1 MNYNNYSEKKQ
12 AGFED
17 MMTQE
22 ELERRVGSMSDEE
35 QAHFKLLIHKIV
47 MCYGDG
53 NAQGVFIIGRAEDNV
68 AGVVTLN
75 CNEME
80 ASQLMLAA
88 NDFFGFLNVLGAPPK
103 ENFN

>member
-1 MNYNNYSEKKQ
+1 MEY
-12 AGFED
+12 FERD
-17 MMTQE
+17 FSMTEE
-22 ELERRVGSMSDEE
+22 ELERRVEAMSDEE
-35 QAHFKLLIHKIV
+35 QHHFRLLIHKLV

-53 NAQGVFIIGRAEDNV
+53 KAQGVVIIGRAEDQM

-88 NDFFGFLNVLGAPPK
+88 NDFFGFLNLLDAPPK
-103 ENFN
+103 EEFN

>member
-1 MNYNNYSEKKQ
+1 MLEADYPMSE
-12 AGFED
+12 A
-17 MMTQE
+17 
-22 ELERRVGSMSDEE
+22 ELHRRVTAMSDAE
-35 QAHFKLLIHKIV
+35 QAHFKLLIHKLV
-47 MCYGDG
+47 MCYGEG
-53 NAQGVFIIGRAEDNV
+53 KAQGVVIVGRAQDQL

>member
-1 MNYNNYSEKKQ
+1 MSYTDHDFSMSE
-12 AGFED
+12 
-17 MMTQE
+17 E
-22 ELERRVGSMSDEE
+22 ELERRVEAMSDEE
-35 QAHFKLLIHKIV
+35 QHHFRLLIHKLV

-53 NAQGVFIIGRAEDNV
+53 NAQGIVIIGRAEDQM

-88 NDFFGFLNVLGAPPK
+88 NDFFGFLNLLDAPPK

>member
-1 MNYNNYSEKKQ
+1 MSYTDHDFSMPE
-12 AGFED
+12 
-17 MMTQE
+17 E
-22 ELERRVGSMSDEE
+22 ELERRVEAMSDEE
-35 QAHFKLLIHKIV
+35 QHHFRLLIHKLV

-53 NAQGVFIIGRAEDNV
+53 KAQAVVIIGRAEDQM

-75 CNEME
+75 CDEME

-88 NDFFGFLNVLGAPPK
+88 NDFFGFLNLLDAPPK

>member
-1 MNYNNYSEKKQ
+1 MNY
-12 AGFED
+12 ED
-17 MMTQE
+17 FSGSMTE
-22 ELERRVGSMSDEE
+22 AELHRRVQAMSDEE
-35 QAHFKLLIHKIV
+35 QEHFKLLIYKLV

-53 NAQGVFIIGRAEDNV
+53 KAQGVVIVGRAEDQL
-68 AGVVTLN
+68 AGVITLN

-88 NDFFGFLNVLGAPPK
+88 NDFFGFLNVLDAPPK

>member
-1 MNYNNYSEKKQ
+1 MSYVQGDFS
-12 AGFED
+12 
-17 MMTQE
+17 MTEE
-22 ELERRVGSMSDEE
+22 ELERRVEAMSDEE
-35 QAHFKLLIHKIV
+35 QRHFRLLIHKIV
-47 MCYGDG
+47 MCYGEG
-53 NAQGVFIIGRAEDNV
+53 KAQGVFIIGRAEDNV

>member
-1 MNYNNYSEKKQ
+1 MSYVHGDFS
-12 AGFED
+12 
-17 MMTQE
+17 MTEE
-22 ELERRVGSMSDEE
+22 ELEQRVEAMSDEE
-35 QAHFKLLIHKIV
+35 QHHFRLLIHKIV
-47 MCYGDG
+47 MCYGQG
-53 NAQGVFIIGRAEDNV
+53 KAQGVFIIGRAEDNV

>member
-1 MNYNNYSEKKQ
+1 MNYNNYSGKKEV
-12 AGFED
+12 AFED
-17 MMTQE
+17 MMTQA
-22 ELERRVGSMSDEE
+22 ELERRVGAMSDEE
-35 QAHFKLLIHKIV
+35 QSHFKLLIHKIV

-53 NAQGVFIIGRAEDNV
+53 NAQGVFIIGRAEDNF

>member
-1 MNYNNYSEKKQ
+1 MSYTDHDFSMPE
-12 AGFED
+12 
-17 MMTQE
+17 E
-22 ELERRVGSMSDEE
+22 ELERRVEAMSDEE
-35 QAHFKLLIHKIV
+35 QHHFRLLIHKLV

-53 NAQGVFIIGRAEDNV
+53 KAQAVVIIGRAEDQM

-88 NDFFGFLNVLGAPPK
+88 NDFFGFLNLLDAPPK
-103 ENFN
+103 EEFN

>member
-1 MNYNNYSEKKQ
+1 MSYED
-12 AGFED
+12 FERSMSD
-17 MMTQE
+17 A
-22 ELERRVGSMSDEE
+22 ELHRRVEAMSDEE
-35 QAHFKLLIHKIV
+35 QEHFKLLIHKLV
-47 MCYGDG
+47 MCYGEG
-53 NAQGVFIIGRAEDNV
+53 KAQGVVIVGRAEDSI

-88 NDFFGFLNVLGAPPK
+88 NDFFGFLNLLDAPPK

>member
-1 MNYNNYSEKKQ
+1 MSFVQ
-12 AGFED
+12 GDFS
-17 MMTQE
+17 MTEE
-22 ELERRVGSMSDEE
+22 ELERRVEAMSEEE
-35 QAHFKLLIHKIV
+35 QHHFRLLIHKLV
-47 MCYGDG
+47 MCYGEG
-53 NAQGVFIIGRAEDNV
+53 KAQGVFIIGRAEDQV

-88 NDFFGFLNVLGAPPK
+88 NDFFGFLNTLGAPPK

>member
-1 MNYNNYSEKKQ
+1 MSYVQGDFS
-12 AGFED
+12 
-17 MMTQE
+17 MTEE
-22 ELERRVGSMSDEE
+22 ELERRVEAMSDEE
-35 QAHFKLLIHKIV
+35 QHHFRLLIHKIV
-47 MCYGDG
+47 MCYGQG
-53 NAQGVFIIGRAEDNV
+53 KAQGVFIIGRAEDNV

-80 ASQLMLAA
+80 ASQLMLAS

>member
-1 MNYNNYSEKKQ
+1 MSFVQ
-12 AGFED
+12 GDFS
-17 MMTQE
+17 MTEE
-22 ELERRVGSMSDEE
+22 ELERRVEAMSDEE
-35 QAHFKLLIHKIV
+35 QHHFRLLIHKIV
-47 MCYGDG
+47 MCYGQG
-53 NAQGVFIIGRAEDNV
+53 KAQGVFIIGRAEDNV

>member
-1 MNYNNYSEKKQ
+1 MNYNNYSGRKEV
-12 AGFED
+12 AYED

-22 ELERRVGSMSDEE
+22 ELERRVGAMSDEE
-35 QAHFKLLIHKIV
+35 QAHFKLLIHKLV
-47 MCYGDG
+47 LCYGEG
-53 NAQGVFIIGRAEDNV
+53 KAQGVVIIGRAEDAF

-75 CNEME
+75 CDEME

>member
-1 MNYNNYSEKKQ
+1 MSFVH
-12 AGFED
+12 GDFS
-17 MMTQE
+17 MTEE
-22 ELERRVGSMSDEE
+22 ELEQRVEAMSDEE
-35 QAHFKLLIHKIV
+35 QHHFRLLIHKIV
-47 MCYGDG
+47 MCYGQG
-53 NAQGVFIIGRAEDNV
+53 KAQGVFIIGRAEDQV

>member
-12 AGFED
+12 VEFED

-35 QAHFKLLIHKIV
+35 QSHFKLLIHKIV

-53 NAQGVFIIGRAEDNV
+53 NAQGVFIIGRAEDNI

-75 CNEME
+75 CDEME

-88 NDFFGFLNVLGAPPK
+88 NDFFGFLNVLDAPPK